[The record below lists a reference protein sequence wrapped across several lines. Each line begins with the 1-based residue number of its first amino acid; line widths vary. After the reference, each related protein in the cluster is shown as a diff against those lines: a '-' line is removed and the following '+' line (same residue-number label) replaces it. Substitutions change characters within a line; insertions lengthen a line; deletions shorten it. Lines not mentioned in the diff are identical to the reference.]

1 MEETLLIETKK
12 SGLLIIG
19 DYLKIPWIFLV
30 FLLIYFAYFGIVN
43 NNFLGLLSI
52 LGIFIVSAPIK
63 YFMLKV
69 KTFTLTNYRMII
81 KSGKA
86 DHSKSLELT
95 RVDYVGLE
103 YPKLGKSLGYGH
115 VVVRYDR
122 DKEVIYKNLI
132 DPYDFAKEITEAM
145 RYAKAA
151 ALRNNAS

>member
-1 MEETLLIETKK
+1 MEEKLIIETKK
-12 SGLLIIG
+12 SGRLIIG

-30 FLLIYFAYFGIVN
+30 FLLVYFAYFGLVN
-43 NNFLGLLSI
+43 DNFLGLISI

-81 KSGKA
+81 KTGKA
-86 DHSKSLELT
+86 DNTKSLELT

-103 YPKLGKSLGYGH
+103 YPKLGKKLGYGH
-115 VVVRYDR
+115 VVVKYDR
-122 DKEVIYKNLI
+122 DKEVMYKNLI

-151 ALRNNAS
+151 QLKNHG